1 MRGSVPLLTVILR
14 RESDILLA
22 RQRARQVSQFLGF
35 ATADTTR
42 ITTALSEMARNALE
56 YGGGG
61 SVAFALENRALDR
74 EDLVIRV
81 VDEGQGIENVPAVL
95 AGRVRSRDGMG
106 IGIRGSRALMD
117 RFTITSVVGQ
127 GTTVEMAK
135 TRPWS
140 SVKLGTADVA
150 RLTDELAKSSEA
162 TPLGELQLQNQALLN
177 ALQELT
183 QRKLEIERLGVIA
196 GQARERAE
204 AAQLVAERSV
214 VVRERFMALTTHE
227 LRTPLNAI
235 MGYLDLLESE
245 LAAALTDKQL
255 GYFVRVQRACKHLIG
270 ITNDFLD
277 MAQGDA
283 GRLKVASHDGAARH
297 VMSEAVTLV
306 APQATARQITVQ
318 LSETTDH
325 VMYRGDVDR
334 VRQVLV
340 NLLGN
345 AISFTPP
352 GGTVEV
358 IASRATQAPP
368 GSALEDAPRC
378 TIRVQDTGPGI
389 PLDKLSH
396 VFEPFVQLSP
406 EGQSSRKGS
415 GLGLTVSRQL
425 ALLMGGELTADSAGQ
440 GAAFTLWLPEGR
452 LPHDATESTQAVR
465 EAAADADRGVP
476 DEQSVNSCAPSSRA

>member
-1 MRGSVPLLTVILR
+1 VRANVPLLTVILR
-14 RESDILLA
+14 REGDILLA

-35 ATADTTR
+35 TIADTTR

-61 SVAFALENRALDR
+61 SVSFAIESRALDR

-81 VDEGQGIENVPAVL
+81 TDEGPGIEDVPAVL
-95 AGRVRSRDGMG
+95 VGRFRSRDGMG
-106 IGIRGSRALMD
+106 IGIKGSRALMD
-117 RFTITSVVGQ
+117 HFTITSVVGR
-127 GTTVEMAK
+127 GTTVAMAK

-140 SVKLGTADVA
+140 AVKLGAADVA
-150 RLTDELAKSSEA
+150 RLVSELAQSSEA
-162 TPLGELQLQNQALLN
+162 TPLGELQLQNQTLLN
-177 ALQELT
+177 TLQELT
-183 QRKLEIERLGVIA
+183 QRQLEVERLGVIA

-214 VVRERFMALTTHE
+214 IVRERFMALTTHE

-235 MGYLDLLESE
+235 MGYLDLLELE
-245 LAAALTDKQL
+245 LATVLTEKQS
-255 GYFVRVQRACKHLIG
+255 GYFTRVQRACKHLVG
-270 ITNDFLD
+270 VTNDFLD

-306 APQATARQITVQ
+306 APQATARGITVR
-318 LSETTDH
+318 LSEATDH
-325 VMYRGDVDR
+325 VMYVGDVDR

-352 GGTVEV
+352 GGTIDVV
-358 IASRATQAPP
+358 AARATHAPP
-368 GSALEDAPRC
+368 GSALHDAPRC
-378 TIRVQDTGPGI
+378 AIRVQDTGPGI
-389 PLDKLSH
+389 PADKLSH

-406 EGQSSRKGS
+406 EGQPSRKGS

-425 ALLMGGELTADSAGQ
+425 AVLMGGDLTAESTGQ
-440 GAAFTLWLPEGR
+440 GAVFTLWLPEG
-452 LPHDATESTQAVR
+452 
-465 EAAADADRGVP
+465 AARGARS
-476 DEQSVNSCAPSSRA
+476 QGPS

>member
-1 MRGSVPLLTVILR
+1 LRASVPLLTVMLR

-35 ATADTTR
+35 TPADTTR

-61 SVAFALENRALDR
+61 SVSFAIESRALDR
-74 EDLVIRV
+74 EDLVLRV
-81 VDEGQGIENVPAVL
+81 VDEGPGIADLPAVL
-95 AGRVRSRDGMG
+95 GGRFRSRDGMG
-106 IGIRGSRALMD
+106 IGIKGSRALMD
-117 RFTITSVVGQ
+117 AFTIKSGAGQ

-135 TRPWS
+135 RRPWS
-140 SVKLGTADVA
+140 AVKLGAADVA
-150 RLTDELAKSSEA
+150 RLANELARSSEA
-162 TPLGELQLQNQALLN
+162 TPLGELQLQNQTLLN
-177 ALQELT
+177 ALEELT
-183 QRKLEIERLGVIA
+183 QRQLEVERLGVIA

-227 LRTPLNAI
+227 LRTPLTAI
-235 MGYLDLLESE
+235 VGYLDLLETE
-245 LAAALTDKQL
+245 LAGVLTEKQS
-255 GYFVRVQRACKHLIG
+255 GYFKRVQRACKHLVG
-270 ITNDFLD
+270 VTNDFLD

-306 APQATARQITVQ
+306 APQANARGITVR

-325 VMYRGDVDR
+325 VMYVGDVDR

-345 AISFTPP
+345 AISFTPA
-352 GGTVEV
+352 GGTIDV
-358 IASRATQAPP
+358 IASRATHAPP

-378 TIRVQDTGPGI
+378 AIRVQDAGPGI
-389 PLDKLSH
+389 PADKLGH

-406 EGQSSRKGS
+406 EGQASRKGT

-425 ALLMGGELTADSAGQ
+425 ALLMGGDLTAESIGQ
-440 GAAFTLWLPEGR
+440 GAVFTLWLPEGKR
-452 LPHDATESTQAVR
+452 SVRDSNVAARMDAN
-465 EAAADADRGVP
+465 AAADDRP
-476 DEQSVNSCAPSSRA
+476 LLDEQSLNSP